1 MTLTSLMRQNSNLP
15 MANLYGLEGIRSYL
29 ILFILQPHPLFFSG
43 NSLLIPH
50 GQQWV
55 EVNSTNRFDNIL
67 SSFSLNSACDATL
80 NAVNNSNTNTTT
92 TIATSSSLLTD
103 PWHAVE
109 RKKKKEISVD
119 RPQCIELL
127 FKGFPIVDIH
137 DHNRQGALAIEHSW
151 KTQKSLFH
159 RLGNDIVDSFFCFRH
174 IFRSKHPEET
184 ENCPTLIDFAD
195 KLAYQMIYDNAT
207 SGEEDEATT
216 SNSVLGKRSIE
227 SSVEYHRL
235 TPTSTLARAK
245 GDYPQLRCMI
255 CKKQTRLFCRTCY
268 EKDNVLIGI
277 CSEERS
283 PESTCLQQHK
293 PV

>member
-1 MTLTSLMRQNSNLP
+1 MPSK
-15 MANLYGLEGIRSYL
+15 E
-29 ILFILQPHPLFFSG
+29 
-43 NSLLIPH
+43 
-50 GQQWV
+50 
-55 EVNSTNRFDNIL
+55 
-67 SSFSLNSACDATL
+67 
-80 NAVNNSNTNTTT
+80 
-92 TIATSSSLLTD
+92 
-103 PWHAVE
+103 
-109 RKKKKEISVD
+109 KKKEISVD
-119 RPQCIELL
+119 RPEFIELL

-137 DHNRQGALAIEHSW
+137 DHNRQSTLAIEHSW
-151 KTQKSLFH
+151 KTECWRERAFSTVW
-159 RLGNDIVDSFFCFRH
+159 GMIIVDSFFCFRH
-174 IFRSKHPEET
+174 IFRSKHPEEK

-195 KLAYQMIYDNAT
+195 KPAYQTIYDNAT

>member
-1 MTLTSLMRQNSNLP
+1 MGH
-15 MANLYGLEGIRSYL
+15 GLGSSSCSSRAIDPYVEPNPVDIPSVQDENASEHEQDDSEDDFDELDAAEFESSHG
-29 ILFILQPHPLFFSG
+29 QPVRAGSG

-67 SSFSLNSACDATL
+67 SSFSLNSASDATL
-80 NAVNNSNTNTTT
+80 NVVNNSDTNATT

-109 RKKKKEISVD
+109 RKKKEISVD

-184 ENCPTLIDFAD
+184 EN
-195 KLAYQMIYDNAT
+195 
-207 SGEEDEATT
+207 
-216 SNSVLGKRSIE
+216 
-227 SSVEYHRL
+227 
-235 TPTSTLARAK
+235 
-245 GDYPQLRCMI
+245 
-255 CKKQTRLFCRTCY
+255 
-268 EKDNVLIGI
+268 
-277 CSEERS
+277 
-283 PESTCLQQHK
+283 
-293 PV
+293 